1 MSELTPL
8 FRIQEAKFASNSPT
22 TATESKALIQHVR
35 RIPAQRWEFTLK
47 SVPVFPADGRKIWGY
62 IAALNGRLNVFDVVI
77 PGYSEPQ
84 GVASGS
90 PEVRTDAAAGVTS
103 VAMQGFSGPVT
114 GQLLQGDYI
123 RFSNH
128 SKVYMVT
135 ADVNSNVSGQLTL
148 PIFPQL
154 VRPVTIGTA
163 LIVRD
168 VPFTV
173 RQLRDMQE
181 FKVSGRDG
189 RVTQFELDCI
199 EAL

>member
-1 MSELTPL
+1 MAELTPL
-8 FRIQEAKFASNSPT
+8 FRIQDATFKSNSPT
-22 TATESKALIQHVR
+22 IATESKSLIQHTR
-35 RIPAQRWEFTLK
+35 RVPAQRWEFTLK
-47 SVPVFPADGRKIWGY
+47 SVPVFPADGRKIWAY
-62 IAALNGRLNVFDVVI
+62 ITALNGRLNVFDVVI
-77 PGYSEPQ
+77 PGYSQPQ
-84 GVASGS
+84 GVASGA
-90 PEVRTDAAAGVTS
+90 PQVRTDAAAGVTS
-103 VAMQGFSGPVT
+103 VALQGFSGPVT
-114 GQLLQGDYI
+114 GQLLSGDYV

-154 VRPVTIGTA
+154 ARPVTIGTA

-189 RVTQFELDCI
+189 RITSFELDCI